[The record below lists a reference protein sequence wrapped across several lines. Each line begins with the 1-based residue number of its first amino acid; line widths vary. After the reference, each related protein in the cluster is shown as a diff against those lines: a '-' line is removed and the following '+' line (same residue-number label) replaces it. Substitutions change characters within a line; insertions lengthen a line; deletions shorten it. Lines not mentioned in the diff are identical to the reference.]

1 MNDYARIAEVIGYLD
16 ENRGMQPSL
25 DELAARV
32 GLSPSR
38 FHRLFSAWAGV
49 TPKNF
54 LKCLTVEDAKRRLR
68 EGEAV
73 LDAAIGAG
81 LSGPGRLHDLCVTLE
96 AASPGEIKTG
106 GDGLRIT
113 YGFAETPFGDCLL
126 AECDRGVCWIE
137 FTDDEDL
144 SGIRGEWFGA
154 LLERDD
160 GCADRLA
167 ASVFSDGGERAGLK
181 GFVRGSALQVQ
192 VWRALL
198 RIPEGNLV
206 SYGALA
212 EAIGRPGAARAVGTA
227 VGGNPLA
234 YLIPCHRVIR
244 GTGVVGDYRWGR
256 SRKRAMLG
264 REGSCVPA

>member
-68 EGEAV
+68 EGEPV

-160 GCADRLA
+160 RCADRLA
-167 ASVFSDGGERAGLK
+167 AKLK
-181 GFVRGSALQVQ
+181 SA
-192 VWRALL
+192 
-198 RIPEGNLV
+198 
-206 SYGALA
+206 
-212 EAIGRPGAARAVGTA
+212 
-227 VGGNPLA
+227 
-234 YLIPCHRVIR
+234 
-244 GTGVVGDYRWGR
+244 
-256 SRKRAMLG
+256 
-264 REGSCVPA
+264 